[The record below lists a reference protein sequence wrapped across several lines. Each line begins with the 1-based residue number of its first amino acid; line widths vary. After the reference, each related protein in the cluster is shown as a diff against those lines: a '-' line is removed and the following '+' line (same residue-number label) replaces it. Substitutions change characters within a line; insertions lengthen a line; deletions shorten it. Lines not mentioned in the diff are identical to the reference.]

1 MINVDGET
9 EFLGYREA
17 QAQATI
23 RGLFQDGQSCER
35 AEEGDEIVVILDRTP
50 FYGESGGQI
59 GDTGYLTTDS
69 AKLEV
74 RDTTKAQGHHL
85 HHAVVIS
92 GAVAA
97 GDTVMASIDQ
107 SLRNEL
113 KRITLRRI

>member
-9 EFLGYREA
+9 EFLGYSEV
-17 QAQATI
+17 QAQATV

-50 FYGESGGQI
+50 FTVRAGQV

-85 HHAVVIS
+85 HHAVVVS
-92 GAVAA
+92 GAVAC
-97 GDTVMASIDQ
+97 
-107 SLRNEL
+107 
-113 KRITLRRI
+113 RRHCLG